1 MMEKMYSTVE
11 EAMEVLNL
19 KKRTIYK
26 YCHDGTL
33 TYSRPKNMLYI
44 TNESIRNFLKNG
56 IQKEKTMLETKSTG
70 KNPEGGQS
78 ENLRN

>member
-1 MMEKMYSTVE
+1 MEKMYSTVE

-33 TYSRPKNMLYI
+33 TYSKPKNILYI
-44 TNESIRNFLKNG
+44 TNESIRDFLKNG
-56 IQKEKTMLETKSTG
+56 IHKKRKMPETKSTG
-70 KNPEGGQS
+70 EIPEGGQT
-78 ENLRN
+78 ENLRT